1 MKRILSLVV
10 ILSLVLSCAVLA
22 TSCKEKDKKAIA
34 TAYVLAEKGNTYS
47 IGLANSF
54 KIAFEDKGG
63 KVVMETYPT
72 GTTGF
77 SDYLKKAKEVG
88 ADVIF
93 TPNSAIMADD
103 FLKNAVDLE
112 INVPILAGDT
122 WESPN
127 VLEAVKDT
135 QLNVYCSTFFNET
148 ESSDIAKQFT
158 EGFKQ
163 FVNYNSEYYEMNGQ
177 SDIVTAVA
185 ALGYDAYNIALSA
198 IRSAAEEKGA
208 KLTSIDIAN
217 ALWKTEHNGVTGKI
231 SFDENGDAIK
241 NSAYIIKALNDGSA
255 FDFVK
260 VQSVSQKSKMGTA
273 PEYEGEGITI
283 DTENKKIIIGV
294 FEPITGDFSIG
305 GKQEIVGIRY
315 ANSLDNTVIIDG
327 EEYSVELYVMDNGSL
342 PENAVAIATKII
354 EGGAV
359 ITLGTYGSDIAIA
372 AAPVFDEALM
382 PVIGPSCTNP
392 AVTED
397 NDFYFRTCFLD
408 PFQGEVMADFA
419 LSLVTD
425 SENSED

>member
-1 MKRILSLVV
+1 
-10 ILSLVLSCAVLA
+10 
-22 TSCKEKDKKAIA
+22 
-34 TAYVLAEKGNTYS
+34 
-47 IGLANSF
+47 
-54 KIAFEDKGG
+54 
-63 KVVMETYPT
+63 METYPT